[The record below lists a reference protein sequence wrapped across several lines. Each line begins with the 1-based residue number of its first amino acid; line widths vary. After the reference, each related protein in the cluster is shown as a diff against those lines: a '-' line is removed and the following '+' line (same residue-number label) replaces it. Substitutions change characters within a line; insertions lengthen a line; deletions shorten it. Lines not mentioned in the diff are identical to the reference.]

1 MRFNHH
7 LLLWL
12 FLLSFEAQARTT
24 FADYQARVEQ
34 AAKLAQTLNAN
45 HPPTAE
51 QLNRFQQLLP
61 AQEELAW
68 QDQIVQVDNAWL
80 PAVLTAVKT
89 QPAENIV
96 VLQTRLAAL
105 QQRLGATAPQSLDET
120 QRARLQRIL
129 AQPAYQQDQKQES
142 AIKQWL
148 SKVWD
153 KLLAWLKHLF
163 NSHPAANPSQV
174 TLNFIRLALASAL
187 LVAFLFMLF
196 KLFQRL
202 RKRTRPAA
210 EPGTREILGE
220 QISEETTTEDLL
232 ASARALAKQGDYRAA
247 IRRAYIALLYELEQR
262 GKLRLHSSKTN
273 RDYLEDLR
281 SEQIIFP
288 PFFALTRI
296 FERIWYGHASAT
308 EFDFEGFLTGY
319 REAVKSDS

>member
-7 LLLWL
+7 LLFWL
-12 FLLSFEAQARTT
+12 FLLSFEAQARTS

-34 AAKLAQTLNAN
+34 AAKLAQTLSAS
-45 HPPTAE
+45 HQPAAE

-61 AQEELAW
+61 AQEEIEW
-68 QDQIVQVDNAWL
+68 QGQLVRVDNAWL
-80 PAVLTAVKT
+80 AAVLAAVKT

-96 VLQTRLAAL
+96 VLQTRLSAL
-105 QQRLGATAPQSLDET
+105 QQRLAATAPQSLDET
-120 QRARLQRIL
+120 HRARLARIL
-129 AQPAYQQDQKQES
+129 AQPEYQQDQKQES
-142 AIKQWL
+142 AIKRWFV
-148 SKVWD
+148 KVWD
-153 KLLAWLKHLF
+153 ELMAWLKRLF
-163 NSHPAANPSQV
+163 VSRPAANPSQV
-174 TLNFIRLALASAL
+174 TLNFVRLALAIVL
-187 LVAFLFMLF
+187 LVISLFALF

-202 RKRTRPAA
+202 RNRARPAT

-247 IRRAYIALLYELEQR
+247 IRRAYIALLYELEQC

-281 SEQIIFP
+281 NEQIIFP
-288 PFFALTRI
+288 SFFALTRI

-308 EFDFEGFLTGY
+308 EFDVEGFLTGY

>member
-1 MRFNHH
+1 MRFNYH

-12 FLLSFEAQARTT
+12 FLLSFEAQARTS

-34 AAKLAQTLNAN
+34 ATKLAQTLSAS
-45 HPPTAE
+45 PQPEAE

-61 AQEELAW
+61 AQEEIEW
-68 QDQIVQVDNAWL
+68 QGQLVQVDNAWL
-80 PAVLTAVKT
+80 HAILTAVKT

-105 QQRLGATAPQSLDET
+105 QQRLAATAPQALDET
-120 QRARLQRIL
+120 HRVRLARIL
-129 AQPAYQQDQKQES
+129 AQPEYQQDLKQES
-142 AIKQWL
+142 AIKQWFD
-148 SKVWD
+148 KVWNE
-153 KLLAWLKHLF
+153 LLAWLKRLF
-163 NSHPAANPSQV
+163 GSRPAANPSQV
-174 TLNFIRLALASAL
+174 TLNFVRLVLAVAL
-187 LVAFLFMLF
+187 LVMFLFALF

-202 RKRTRPAA
+202 RKRVRPAT

-232 ASARALAKQGDYRAA
+232 TSARALAKQGNYRAA
-247 IRRAYIALLYELEQR
+247 IRRAYIALLYELEQC

-281 SEQIIFP
+281 NEQIIFP
-288 PFFALTRI
+288 SFFALTRI
-296 FERIWYGHASAT
+296 FERIWYGHANAT